1 MTMDDDTKALVAI
14 TALNKMF
21 ESGSFSICTIDNV
34 AKMLGVIPD
43 AEAYETLRPLHC
55 VDWQKM
61 PKALRDRVPGL
72 IQQALMGGERFRFEL
87 APRNH
92 SRALQ
97 VIDGS
102 PHTRRP
108 LLKRMFD

>member
-1 MTMDDDTKALVAI
+1 M
-14 TALNKMF
+14 
-21 ESGSFSICTIDNV
+21 
-34 AKMLGVIPD
+34 
-43 AEAYETLRPLHC
+43 LRPLHC

-72 IQQALMGGERFRFEL
+72 IQQALLGDERFRFEL
-87 APRNH
+87 APRNQ

-108 LLKRMFD
+108 LLKRMFG

>member
-1 MTMDDDTKALVAI
+1 MDNDTKALVAI

-21 ESGSFSICTIDNV
+21 DSDHFSICTIDSV
-34 AKMLGVIPD
+34 AEMLGVIPD
-43 AEAYETLRPLHC
+43 AEAYETLQPLHC

-72 IQQALMGGERFRFEL
+72 IQQALMGDERFQFEL
-87 APRNH
+87 TPRDQ
-92 SRALQ
+92 SRAVR

-108 LLKRMFD
+108 LLKRMFG

>member
-1 MTMDDDTKALVAI
+1 MDNDTKALVAI

-34 AKMLGVIPD
+34 AQMLGVIPD
-43 AEAYETLRPLHC
+43 AEAYETLRSLHC

-61 PKALRDRVPGL
+61 PKVLRDRVPGL
-72 IQQALMGGERFRFEL
+72 IQQALAGDERFRFEL
-87 APRNH
+87 APRDQ

-108 LLKRMFD
+108 LLKRMFG

>member
-1 MTMDDDTKALVAI
+1 MNDETKAMVAI

-21 ESGSFSICTIDNV
+21 ESGSFSICTIDDV
-34 AKMLGVIPD
+34 AKMLGIIPD
-43 AEAYETLRPLHC
+43 ADAYETLRPLHC
-55 VDWQKM
+55 VNWQKM

-72 IQQALMGGERFRFEL
+72 IQQALMGDERFRFEL
-87 APRNH
+87 AARDQ

-108 LLKRMFD
+108 LLKRMFG

>member
-1 MTMDDDTKALVAI
+1 MMDDETKAMVAI

-21 ESGSFSICTIDNV
+21 DSGSFSICTIDSV
-34 AKMLGVIPD
+34 AQMLGVIPD
-43 AEAYETLRPLHC
+43 AEAYGMLRPLHC

-72 IQQALMGGERFRFEL
+72 IQQALLGDERFRFEL
-87 APRNH
+87 APRGQ

-108 LLKRMFD
+108 LLRRMFG

>member
-1 MTMDDDTKALVAI
+1 MSDETRALVAI
-14 TALNKMF
+14 TALNNMF
-21 ESGSFSICTIDNV
+21 ESGHFSICTIDSV
-34 AKMLGVIPD
+34 AKVLGVIPD

-72 IQQALMGGERFRFEL
+72 IQQALMGDARFKFEL
-87 APRNH
+87 APREQ
-92 SRALQ
+92 SRALA

-108 LLKRMFD
+108 FLKRLFAG

>member
-1 MTMDDDTKALVAI
+1 MDNDTKALVAI

-21 ESGSFSICTIDNV
+21 ESGHFSICTIDSV
-34 AKMLGVIPD
+34 AQMLGVIPD

-55 VDWQKM
+55 VEWQKM

-72 IQQALMGGERFRFEL
+72 IQQTLMGDERFRFEL
-87 APRNH
+87 APREQ

-108 LLKRMFD
+108 LLKRMFG

>member
-1 MTMDDDTKALVAI
+1 MNDDTKAMVAI

-21 ESGSFSICTIDNV
+21 ESGSFSICTIDSV
-34 AKMLGVIPD
+34 AQMLGVIPD
-43 AEAYETLRPLHC
+43 REAYETLRPLHC

-61 PKALRDRVPGL
+61 PKALRDQVPGL
-72 IQQALMGGERFRFEL
+72 IQRVLTGDERFRFEL
-87 APRNH
+87 ASRDP

-97 VIDGS
+97 IIDGS

-108 LLKRMFD
+108 LLKRMFG